1 MSNNKQNSIE
11 FLEMQFEKYLNWKRN
26 PVFDENCFD
35 EIELMKSFKQAKAM
49 HKEEIETSM
58 SVAFLDGLRI
68 GDENYKS
75 PHEEWDE
82 YYNET
87 FGGNK

>member
-1 MSNNKQNSIE
+1 MSNNKQSSVEWLWDKFVNKPLKISDLVKL
-11 FLEMQFEKYLNWKRN
+11 LE
-26 PVFDENCFD
+26 
-35 EIELMKSFKQAKAM
+35 QAKAM
-49 HKEEIETSM
+49 HKEEIKTSM